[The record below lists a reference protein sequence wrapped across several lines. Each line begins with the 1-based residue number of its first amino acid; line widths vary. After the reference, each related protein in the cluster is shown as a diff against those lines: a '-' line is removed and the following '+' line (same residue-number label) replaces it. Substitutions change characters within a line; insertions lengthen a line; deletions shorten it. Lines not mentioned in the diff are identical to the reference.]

1 MRRAMILASILGVVA
16 VGLWPPGLARAGN
29 LSIGVQTS
37 SVHLGIHIGSPP
49 RLVVVPG
56 TPVYRARSLPYNY
69 FVYQKHYYLFHDGM
83 WLSARH
89 HDGPWTVIAV
99 ERVPR
104 PIRGVPVN
112 YYKAPPGHWK
122 KHGPP
127 PWAEAKG
134 RDKDRGYERENGRGG
149 GEGHGKD
156 KR

>member
-1 MRRAMILASILGVVA
+1 MRRAMMFAGLLSIVA
-16 VGLWPPGLARAGN
+16 VGLGPPGLACAES

-37 SVHLGIHIGSPP
+37 SVHLGIHIGGPP

-56 TPVYRARSLPYNY
+56 TAVYQAPSLPYNY
-69 FVYQKHYYLFHDGM
+69 FVYQKQYYLFHDGM
-83 WLSARH
+83 WLSGRH

-104 PIRGVPVN
+104 SIRGVPVN
-112 YYKAPPGHWK
+112 YYKNKPAHWK
-122 KHGPP
+122 QHGPP

-134 RDKDRGYERENGRGG
+134 RDKDRGYEGEKGHGG
-149 GEGHGKD
+149 DKGHGKD